1 MRRLTW
7 MWLLV
12 GVMILAVGLAA
23 CGGKSK
29 DSSSTPEPSGT
40 PPTPGTFNP
49 GDVGPT
55 LSVNLGGGS
64 GLPGCNDPTDTECPS
79 PVIMTL
85 DQTATAGGVSL
96 SYPSRYF
103 EATTS
108 SGAVGTVL
116 IEITPSENNQYENK
130 ATFQVYFAP
139 SIDEALAELKNPE
152 TGSWSNNTLNGT
164 VGVVKDSTQNPQLNT
179 AIGAFSLS
187 DGRVI
192 VLKTV
197 TTGKYGW
204 NLWSRVYED
213 MLNSL
218 SVSG

>member
-7 MWLLV
+7 VWLLV
-12 GVMILAVGLAA
+12 GVTVLSLGLAA
-23 CGGKSK
+23 CGGKSN
-29 DSSSTPEPSGT
+29 SSSTPEPSST
-40 PPTPGTFNP
+40 PQTSGAFNP
-49 GDVGPT
+49 GNVGPD

-64 GLPGCNDPTDTECPS
+64 GLPGCNDPNDTECPS

-85 DQTATAGGVSL
+85 DQTASVGGVSL
-96 SYPSRYF
+96 RYPSRYF
-103 EATTS
+103 NAATND
-108 SGAVGTVL
+108 GPVGTIL
-116 IEITPSENNQYENK
+116 IEITPSDNNKYENK
-130 ATFQVYFAP
+130 ATFQVYFAK

-152 TGSWSNNTLNGT
+152 TGTWSNSTLSGT
-164 VGVVKDSTQNPQLNT
+164 VGVVKDSTQNPQVNT
-179 AIGAFSLS
+179 TIGAFSLS

-192 VLKTV
+192 VLKAV

-204 NLWSRVYED
+204 SLWSRVYED

>member
-7 MWLLV
+7 VWLLV
-12 GVMILAVGLAA
+12 GVLILALGLAA

-29 DSSSTPEPSGT
+29 DSSTPEPSGT

-49 GDVGPT
+49 GNVGPT

-64 GLPGCNDPTDTECPS
+64 GLPGCNDPNDTECPS
-79 PVIMTL
+79 PVIMML
-85 DQTATAGGVSL
+85 DQTASAGGVSL
-96 SYPSRYF
+96 RYPSRYF
-103 EATTS
+103 KASTS
-108 SGAVGTVL
+108 SGPVGTVL
-116 IEITPSENNQYENK
+116 IEITPSENNQYENT

-139 SIDEALAELKNPE
+139 SIDEALAELNNPE
-152 TGSWSNNTLNGT
+152 TGSWSNSTLNGT
-164 VGVVKDSTQNPQLNT
+164 VGVVKDSTQGPQVNT
-179 AIGAFSLS
+179 TIGAFSLS

-192 VLKTV
+192 VLKAV

-204 NLWSRVYED
+204 NLWARVYED

-218 SVSG
+218 SVTG